1 MVLYWWTRG
10 PKRRCGS
17 TLSAETQFNKNALCR
32 RCGTPWATTHGDIH
46 VAPLGLRDGR
56 TCCSCRL
63 MFPSGELID
72 CDGCPHFTCDRCIG
86 CYIIN
91 DDDYWY
97 CPCCVERWVPPPPPP
112 LPPGP
117 PPGPSAEVC
126 RSLYDPPV
134 RDGSLSTAS
143 EKRTAIDIAC
153 TADLLYEMIG
163 RDTHDTETA
172 DLRSHVK

>member
-1 MVLYWWTRG
+1 
-10 PKRRCGS
+10 
-17 TLSAETQFNKNALCR
+17 
-32 RCGTPWATTHGDIH
+32 
-46 VAPLGLRDGR
+46 
-56 TCCSCRL
+56 
-63 MFPSGELID
+63 MFPSRELID

-117 PPGPSAEVC
+117 PPGPSSEVC
-126 RSLYDPPV
+126 RSQYDPPV